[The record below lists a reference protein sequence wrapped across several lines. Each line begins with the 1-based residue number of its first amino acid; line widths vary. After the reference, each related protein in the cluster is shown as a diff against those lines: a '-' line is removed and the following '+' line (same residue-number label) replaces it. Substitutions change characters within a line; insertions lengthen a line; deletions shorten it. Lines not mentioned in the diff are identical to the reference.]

1 VISDVDDAVVR
12 KAQRGDQ
19 RAFALIVESYEI
31 PVFNYVRR
39 LVNDRTL
46 AEDLTQEVFLRVY
59 LSLPRFSFRAKFT
72 TWLFQVAKNRVVDEL
87 RAQERRPRP
96 ANLAAE
102 RLHAL
107 DPPAERAEMV
117 DALWRAIDRLD
128 LDLKLAILL
137 RDVAGFSYSEIG
149 EILEITLP
157 TVKWRI
163 YKAREGVQLAL
174 ARQGLTP
181 ASDAD
186 DEQATATG

>member
-19 RAFALIVESYEI
+19 QAFALIVESYEI

-102 RLHAL
+102 RLHAV

-174 ARQGLTP
+174 AQQGLTL
-181 ASDAD
+181 ASD
-186 DEQATATG
+186 DEQAAAIG

>member
-1 VISDVDDAVVR
+1 MIFDVDDAVVR

-19 RAFALIVESYEI
+19 QAFALIVESYEI

-102 RLHAL
+102 RLHAV
-107 DPPAERAEMV
+107 DPPPERAEMV

-181 ASDAD
+181 ATD
-186 DEQATATG
+186 DEQAAATG

>member
-1 VISDVDDAVVR
+1 VIFDVDDAVVR

-19 RAFALIVESYEI
+19 QAFALIVESYEI

-72 TWLFQVAKNRVVDEL
+72 TWLFQVAKHRVVDEL

-102 RLHAL
+102 RLHAV
-107 DPPAERAEMV
+107 DPPPERAEMV

-181 ASDAD
+181 ATD
-186 DEQATATG
+186 DEQAAATG

>member
-1 VISDVDDAVVR
+1 VIFDVDDAVVR

-19 RAFALIVESYEI
+19 QAFALIVESYEI

-102 RLHAL
+102 RLHAV
-107 DPPAERAEMV
+107 DPPPERAEMV

-181 ASDAD
+181 ATD
-186 DEQATATG
+186 DEQAAATG

>member
-1 VISDVDDAVVR
+1 MISDVDDAVVR

-19 RAFALIVESYEI
+19 QAFALIVESYEI

-102 RLHAL
+102 RLHAV

-174 ARQGLTP
+174 AQQGLTL
-181 ASDAD
+181 ASD
-186 DEQATATG
+186 DEQAAAIG

>member
-1 VISDVDDAVVR
+1 
-12 KAQRGDQ
+12 
-19 RAFALIVESYEI
+19 
-31 PVFNYVRR
+31 
-39 LVNDRTL
+39 
-46 AEDLTQEVFLRVY
+46 
-59 LSLPRFSFRAKFT
+59 
-72 TWLFQVAKNRVVDEL
+72 
-87 RAQERRPRP
+87 
-96 ANLAAE
+96 
-102 RLHAL
+102 
-107 DPPAERAEMV
+107 MV

-181 ASDAD
+181 ATD
-186 DEQATATG
+186 DEQAAATG